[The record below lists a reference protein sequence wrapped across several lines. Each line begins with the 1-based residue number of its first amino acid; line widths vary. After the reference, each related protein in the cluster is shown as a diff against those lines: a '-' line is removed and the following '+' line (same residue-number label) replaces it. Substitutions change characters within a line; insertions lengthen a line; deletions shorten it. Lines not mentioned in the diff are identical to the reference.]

1 MLNGI
6 ALDGRSVAHHALL
19 MRVTPIRTDRLQLL
33 VTQEER
39 DMAVAIARA
48 RGRTLSD
55 VLRDLLRREHAAL
68 APHGE
73 PRPTL

>member
-1 MLNGI
+1 
-6 ALDGRSVAHHALL
+6 
-19 MRVTPIRTDRLQLL
+19 MRVTPVRTDRLQLL
-33 VTQEER
+33 VTPEER

-68 APHGE
+68 ALSHQ
-73 PRPTL
+73 PRPMA

>member
-1 MLNGI
+1 
-6 ALDGRSVAHHALL
+6 